1 MEAIKIPVFYF
12 KSEGHIPH
20 NFYHQNAKIRV
31 WGTAQ
36 LEYKGM
42 NKICLDTG
50 PSIDPERRDYNVD
63 IAGEKRQLKDF
74 ISSCFPKVESTPSIE
89 ESCIFTVSP
98 DLVHI
103 LDRHPKH
110 SNIIGTKNYHSI
122 FSSQNF
128 FVSLVGCGFSGAGFK
143 LGPVTGEILANM
155 AMNHKQKFDIS
166 HFSASRFDARSRLS
180 QL

>member
-1 MEAIKIPVFYF
+1 LEAIKIPVFYF

-20 NFYHQNAKIRV
+20 NFYHQNTKIRV

-63 IAGEKRQLKDF
+63 ISGEKRQLKDF

-103 LDRHPKH
+103 LDRHPRH
-110 SNIIGTKNYHSI
+110 SNII
-122 FSSQNF
+122 
-128 FVSLVGCGFSGAGFK
+128 VGCGFSGAGFK

-166 HFSASRFDARSRLS
+166 HFSASRFATSRLS